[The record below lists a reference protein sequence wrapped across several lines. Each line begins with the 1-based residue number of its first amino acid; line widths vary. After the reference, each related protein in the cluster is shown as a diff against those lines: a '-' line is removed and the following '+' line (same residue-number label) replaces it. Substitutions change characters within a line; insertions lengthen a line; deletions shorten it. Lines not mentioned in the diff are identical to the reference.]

1 MNTGSRWGSR
11 WLVVFWLYALLL
23 FTGTHWPK
31 LRIEGPIP
39 RPDLYIHFAA
49 FGLWAFCFGM
59 CGFFE
64 PKVPRFSMRNYVMT
78 FFAGLVYAAFD
89 EGLQAI
95 PALGRTCAWDDYAA
109 NAGGILIGT
118 LVLAAVGRFLA
129 RRNTAA

>member
-1 MNTGSRWGSR
+1 M
-11 WLVVFWLYALLL
+11 
-23 FTGTHWPK
+23 
-31 LRIEGPIP
+31 
-39 RPDLYIHFAA
+39 
-49 FGLWAFCFGM
+49 WAFFFGM

-64 PKVPRFSMRNYVMT
+64 PKVPRFSTRNYVTT

-118 LVLAAVGRFLA
+118 LMLAAAGRFSE